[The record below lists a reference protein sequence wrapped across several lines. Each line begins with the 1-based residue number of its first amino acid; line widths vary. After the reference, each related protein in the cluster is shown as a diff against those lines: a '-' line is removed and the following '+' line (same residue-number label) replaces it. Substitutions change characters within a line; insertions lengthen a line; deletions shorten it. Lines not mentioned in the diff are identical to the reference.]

1 MTLMEFD
8 LILFII
14 LAATFGTAFLSSIF
28 GMLGGLILMGILIS
42 FLSVGPA
49 MVLHGLIQATS
60 NGYRAWLNRKDI
72 NWPII
77 FTLLIGCTVALIILF
92 FIAFEPSQI
101 LIIFALGLLPY
112 IAWAIPKELSLDITK
127 PAIGVLAGVVVVG
140 TNLIAG
146 VGGPLLDIF
155 FQRVEMTRHQVVATK
170 AVAQTVGHIAKIIF
184 FGGLL
189 ISFSF
194 ENWPD
199 PFFLFFAIILSVL
212 GTTLGKKVL
221 DIIDDEIFFRWTQI
235 IILSV
240 AAIFIMRGLFLLNL

>member
-1 MTLMEFD
+1 MELD
-8 LILFII
+8 LIFIFI
-14 LAATFGTAFLSSIF
+14 LVATFATAFLSSIF

-72 NWPII
+72 NWKII
-77 FTLLIGCTVALIILF
+77 SMLLIGSILALIFLF

-112 IAWAIPKELSLDITK
+112 IAWIVPKQLALDITK
-127 PAIGVLAGVVVVG
+127 TGTGVMAGSVVVI
-140 TNLIAG
+140 TNLVAG

-155 FQRVEMTRHQVVATK
+155 FQRVDMTRHQVVATK
-170 AVAQTVGHIAKIIF
+170 AVAQTIGHISKIIF

-189 ISFSF
+189 TYSLK
-194 ENWPD
+194 NWPE
-199 PFFLFFAIILSVL
+199 PIFLLLAIFLSVV
-212 GTTLGKKVL
+212 GTTLGKRVL
-221 DIIDDEIFFRWTQI
+221 DIIDDEIFFRWTQRI
-235 IILSV
+235 VLSV
-240 AAIFIMRGLFLLNL
+240 GAVFIGRGIFLLSQ